1 MICQNFHGDK
11 GEHVYERFI
20 ILSCDNVIPPEK
32 RDAELLDKLKAE
44 SNILVNVAVRFLI
57 MAKKRGYVFTESER
71 TIANRKMYEIEN
83 DSLSLF
89 IETCCIVGEGRVKI
103 REFKQQYRQWC
114 KENKLE
120 AERPNSIS
128 KMLKEKYGIDGF
140 KSGTEY
146 YPLTIKPF

>member
-32 RDAELLDKLKAE
+32 RDAELLDKLKSE
-44 SNILVNVAVRFLI
+44 SNILVNVAVKFLI
-57 MAKKRGYVFTESER
+57 MTKKRGYIFTESKR
-71 TIANRKMYEIEN
+71 TIDNRKKYEIEN

-89 IETCCIVGEGRVKI
+89 IESCCILGEGSI
-103 REFKQQYRQWC
+103 DTSEFKKQYRQWC

-120 AERPNSIS
+120 PEKSHSIS
-128 KMLKEKYGIDGF
+128 KVLKEKYDISSY
-140 KSGTEY
+140 KSGNQK
-146 YPLTIKPF
+146 YPITIKQF